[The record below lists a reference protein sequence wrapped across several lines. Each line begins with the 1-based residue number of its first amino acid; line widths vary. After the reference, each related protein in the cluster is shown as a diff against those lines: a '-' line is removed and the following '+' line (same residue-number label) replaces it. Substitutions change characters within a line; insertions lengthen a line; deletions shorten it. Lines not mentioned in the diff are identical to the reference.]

1 MPRLDSCGQERIEQ
15 TMRMILIVEDN
26 ITLSQMQRAWLESS
40 GYKVVTAIDEPSAR
54 GWLKKESFDLVFL
67 DVCLPKGNGISL
79 LEWMNKTGIDI
90 PFIVMTERASYP
102 DAVRAIKLGAKDYLP
117 KPIYRDQLLELARMW
132 IDIPMHVP
140 SENVPLLR
148 RTSPAARL
156 AEKLARRVAPS
167 EMSVLI
173 LGANG
178 TGKESIAQLIHRES
192 LRHSCPFVAV
202 NCGTLSREMARSD
215 FFGHV
220 KGAFTGAVADRKGYF
235 EMAKGGTLFLDEIG
249 TMEFDVQA
257 MLLRVLQEGT
267 YMPVGGT
274 REKKADVRVIAAT
287 NEDLSKAIRE
297 GRFREDL
304 YHRLAEFEIRQPSL
318 SECKEDILPLA
329 RFFISRYS
337 KELKRE
343 ISGIT
348 KDAEEAL
355 LAYAWSGNVREL
367 QRRVKRAV
375 LMAESDQL
383 EVTDFDL
390 PLIQPTTDLPS
401 HLDFKLK
408 YKSSGKPDEDEKRR
422 IVKVL
427 SETGGNLAK
436 TAQILGISRPTLN
449 RRLKKYRLK

>member
-1 MPRLDSCGQERIEQ
+1 
-15 TMRMILIVEDN
+15 
-26 ITLSQMQRAWLESS
+26 MQRAWLESS

-67 DVCLPKGNGISL
+67 DVCLPKGNGIAL
-79 LEWMNKTGIDI
+79 LEWINKTGIDV

-167 EMSVLI
+167 DMSVLI
-173 LGANG
+173 LGGNG

-297 GRFREDL
+297 EHFRE
-304 YHRLAEFEIRQPSL
+304 
-318 SECKEDILPLA
+318 PLA

-375 LMAESDQL
+375 LMTESDRL
-383 EVTDFDL
+383 ETADFDL
-390 PLIQPTTDLPS
+390 PNVRQTTDLAP

-408 YKSSGKPDEDEKRR
+408 YKSSGEPDEEEKRR
-422 IVKVL
+422 IMEAIL
-427 SETGGNLAK
+427 ETGGNLVK
-436 TAQILGISRPTLN
+436 TARILGISRPTLD
-449 RRLKKYRLK
+449 RRLKKYGLK